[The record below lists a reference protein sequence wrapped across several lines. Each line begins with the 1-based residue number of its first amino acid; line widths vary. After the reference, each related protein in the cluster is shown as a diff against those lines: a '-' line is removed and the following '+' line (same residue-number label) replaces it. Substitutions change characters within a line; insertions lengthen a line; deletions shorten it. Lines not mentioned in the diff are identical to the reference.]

1 MKDMRGLLRLAA
13 AAALAAFCSLKPS
26 FADGVSTIG
35 QDNNGNDA
43 IRYMLVDEQCTQHV
57 GTVSGTGVSVQEDCG
72 LRGGLHVTTW
82 TFSSL
87 SVATTDAT
95 TAGAHGSQKIYTFP
109 VAAITSLGCSMNLT
123 TTAGSGGISD
133 TAALVGALGT
143 VTTVTDNATLT
154 TTEADL
160 INSYAGTL
168 VGGVGVLQKYGALVA
183 TPYDG
188 TTTAEDVWLNIAIPD
203 AGSSASDTVTISGT
217 ASCAWLYTPDP
228 TP

>member
-1 MKDMRGLLRLAA
+1 MKDMRGFYRLAA
-13 AAALAAFCSLKPS
+13 AALIAFCSLAPAV
-26 FADGVSTIG
+26 ADGVSTIG
-35 QDNNGNDA
+35 QDNNGHDA

-72 LRGGLHVTTW
+72 LKGRLHVTTW
-82 TFSSL
+82 TISGLVVS
-87 SVATTDAT
+87 TTDAT
-95 TAGAHGSQKIYTFP
+95 TAGAHGSQKLYTFP
-109 VAAITSLGCSMNLT
+109 VASITSLGCSMNLT
-123 TTAGSGGISD
+123 TTAGSGGIAD

-160 INSYAGTL
+160 INSYAGTMADGL
-168 VGGVGVLQKYGALVA
+168 GVLQKAGGIVA

-188 TTTAEDVWLNIAIPD
+188 TVTAEDVWLNIAIPD
-203 AGSSASDTVTISGT
+203 AGSGSSDTVTIAGT
-217 ASCAWLYTPDP
+217 ASCAWIYTPDP